1 MPEFL
6 HLTTSERKDILQT
19 AATQLG
25 QQGAVL
31 EKDVWVCWALQ
42 TLFSLPDAH
51 PMAFKGGTSLSK
63 VYKVINRF
71 SEDVDVT
78 ISYQAFEKVFDPF
91 AENVSKTAIKK
102 YSDRLK
108 EHVNQYANN
117 IVVPHIESQLQKLP
131 NPEDYGIEISGDGE
145 KIWIQYPSAVENN
158 DDYLKSSILVELGG
172 RNVIAPNEQ
181 HIITADI
188 ASLVT
193 TLELPQAEVTVLS
206 PERTFWEKATLIHVE
221 CNRKTFKEN
230 SDRLSR
236 HWYDMVMLAQ
246 HEAGKTAINNREL
259 FEDVVR
265 HKKVFFNAA
274 YANYDACLEGK
285 LCLVPAADLTSEL
298 KKDYEKMLSAG
309 MLYGEPPLFD
319 EIISH
324 MQEIEKSVN
333 HW

>member
-1 MPEFL
+1 MPKFL
-6 HLTTSERKDILQT
+6 HLTANERKDILQT
-19 AATQLG
+19 AAAQLG
-25 QQGAVL
+25 QQTAVL

-42 TLFSLPDAH
+42 SLFSLPNAH

-78 ISYQAFEKVFDPF
+78 IDYRAFGEDIDPF
-91 AENVSKTAIKK
+91 SEAVSNTAIRK

-117 IVVPHIESQLQKLP
+117 IVIPHIENQLQQLP
-131 NPEDYGIEISGDGE
+131 NPEDYGIEVSDDGE

-158 DDYLKSSILVELGG
+158 DDYLKSSILIELGG
-172 RNVIAPNEQ
+172 RNVTAPNEQ
-181 HIITADI
+181 HTITADI

-193 TLELPQAEVTVLS
+193 KLDLPQAEVTVLS

-246 HEAGKTAINNREL
+246 HETGKKAINNRVL
-259 FEDVVR
+259 YEDVIR
-265 HKKVFFNAA
+265 HKKVFFNAT

-285 LCLVPAADLTSEL
+285 LCLVPGTELTSEL

-309 MLYGEPPLFD
+309 MLYGEPPSFD
-319 EIISH
+319 EIIRH
-324 MQEIEKSVN
+324 MQVIEKSVN